1 MSKAYDRVE
10 WGFLDS
16 IMERL
21 EPCAKWRG
29 WINECIN
36 SVSYQILINGKASNW
51 FQASKGIRQGDPLSR
66 YLFLLCTG
74 GFNAFLRKAVS
85 DGYINGIRVYR
96 CSPPVSHLFFADDY
110 LLFIKRGLTAIN
122 NLQAILASF
131 EKVSGQKI
139 NFDKS
144 TLCCNP
150 AIGSILRESISNS
163 LQVRVVE
170 NLDKYLRLPTFV
182 GQNKRLVFG
191 SIRDKDWKKI
201 KSQKGFQFSKAGKK
215 VLIKAILQALPTFFG
230 RF

>member
-1 MSKAYDRVE
+1 MQCFFYKLISKILANRFRNILPLIIDEAQSAFVPRRGITDNVLLAFGILHAIRHNKSSKSGVLALKLDMSKAYDRVE

-51 FQASKGIRQGDPLSR
+51 FYASKGIRQGDPLSR

-74 GFNAFLRKAVS
+74 GFNALLRKAVS
-85 DGYINGIRVYR
+85 DGYINGIQVCR

-131 EKVSGQKI
+131 EKVSG
-139 NFDKS
+139 
-144 TLCCNP
+144 
-150 AIGSILRESISNS
+150 
-163 LQVRVVE
+163 
-170 NLDKYLRLPTFV
+170 
-182 GQNKRLVFG
+182 
-191 SIRDKDWKKI
+191 
-201 KSQKGFQFSKAGKK
+201 
-215 VLIKAILQALPTFFG
+215 
-230 RF
+230 